1 MAWSESLRNLYMGDE
16 CVEAVKALY
25 EYLDGELTVERRIA
39 IKQHLDFCPPCDER
53 FEFESELRVVIAQ
66 KCRDQVPDHVR
77 QRVLDA
83 IEKLSP

>member
-1 MAWSESLRNLYMGDE
+1 MGMD
-16 CVEAVKALY
+16 CDGAMYRVY

-66 KCRDQVPDHVR
+66 KCQDQVPDHVR